1 MLNATPGFHRRAL
14 PIALV
19 AIVLVFILWNV
30 PFFDF
35 MLYPFRLF
43 VTFVHESGHGLAAL
57 ITGGRFIE
65 FTVSGDGSG
74 LAQTAGGSRALILP
88 AGYLGAALF
97 GAALFYF
104 ANTIPHSRVLSVG
117 LGVLVILITVLYT
130 GLLSTAFIV
139 GLLMGAA
146 LIFIGRRAHED
157 INTLVLNILAVLTG
171 LNAVFDLLMLMNNSN
186 VGMGNVRNDA
196 AAFSAE
202 IAPLIPAAVW
212 AFLWCALAIL
222 MLGAAIYYSLIHPIR
237 KHSL

>member
-1 MLNATPGFHRRAL
+1 MLNATSGFHRRAL
-14 PIALV
+14 PIALA

-35 MLYPFRLF
+35 VLYPFRLF

-65 FTVSGDGSG
+65 FTVNSDGSG

-97 GAALFYF
+97 GAALFYL

-117 LGVLVILITVLYT
+117 LGVLVILITVLFT
-130 GLLSTAFIV
+130 NLLTVAFFV
-139 GLLMGAA
+139 GLLMGAV

-157 INTLVLNILAVLTG
+157 ITTLVLNVLAVLTG

-186 VGMGNVRNDA
+186 IGMGSVRNDA

-202 IAPLIPAAVW
+202 IAPLVPPAAW

-222 MLGAAIYYSLIHPIR
+222 MLGAAVYYSLIHPIR
-237 KHSL
+237 RNRV